1 MRGIIKP
8 AQRRPKTLVNRLYG
22 SLSALLGISAAGE
35 RANRRTKGEMNMVDV
50 VMVHEQGEPEVL
62 TFEQSSIGDPGP
74 GEARIRQEA
83 IGLNFIDV
91 YYRSGLYPAP
101 NGLPFIPGNEGA
113 GTVTAL
119 GEGVAGLAVGDR
131 VAYIGPVGAY
141 ASERLVPADKL
152 IKLADDIDF
161 STAAA
166 MMMKG
171 LTAQY
176 LLRQT
181 FRVEKGQTILFHAAA
196 GGVGSIACQW
206 ANHLGATV
214 IGTVGSAQ
222 KAELAKAHG
231 CHHAINYKEEDFV
244 ARVAEITGGEKC
256 DVVYDSI
263 GKDTYPASLDCL
275 KPRGMWVS
283 FGQSSGPITDFNLA
297 LLAQK
302 GSLYA
307 CRPTVFTYIAER
319 ANLEAMAAE
328 LMQVVSDGAVKIE
341 VNQTFAL
348 KDAAE
353 AHRALEG
360 RKTTG
365 ATVLV
370 P

>member
-1 MRGIIKP
+1 M
-8 AQRRPKTLVNRLYG
+8 A
-22 SLSALLGISAAGE
+22 
-35 RANRRTKGEMNMVDV
+35 DV
-50 VMVHEQGEPEVL
+50 IMIHENGGPDVL
-62 TFEQSSIGDPGP
+62 TFEQAEVGDPGP

-91 YYRSGLYPAP
+91 YFRSGVYPAP

-119 GEGVAGLAVGDR
+119 GEGVAGLSVGDR
-131 VAYIGPVGAY
+131 VAYTGPIGAY

-152 IKLADDIDF
+152 IRLADGIDF
-161 STAAA
+161 NTGAA
-166 MMMKG
+166 MMLKG

-214 IGTVGSAQ
+214 IGTVGSAE

-231 CHHAINYKEEDFV
+231 CHHTINYNEEDFA
-244 ARVAEITGGEKC
+244 ARVVEITNGKKC
-256 DVVYDSI
+256 DVVYDSV
-263 GKDTYPASLDCL
+263 GKDTFPGSLDCL

-283 FGQSSGPITDFNLA
+283 FGQTSGAIDGFDIGILGK
-297 LLAQK
+297 K

-319 ANLEAMAAE
+319 ANLEAMAAD
-328 LMQVVSDGAVKIE
+328 LIQVVADGAVRIE

-365 ATVLV
+365 ATVLI